1 MQIGTK
7 YRFMAI
13 YLILGMTIFFFFAYA
28 VIAILFPEWV
38 GITGKKAKE
47 IEAEHREDEKAV
59 KNPTDKI

>member
-1 MQIGTK
+1 
-7 YRFMAI
+7 MAI

-47 IEAEHREDEKAV
+47 IEAEHREVQDLKTNTE
-59 KNPTDKI
+59 DKI